1 MIDEP
6 EDYDVSAASPDA
18 EPEEPQQQES
28 GQRVFESAPG
38 GADASTTSAG
48 EYRVAP
54 VDKRLI
60 AGLIDFVIGM
70 LLAVLPFIGSILA
83 AAYWVVRDG
92 LEVEFMNHR
101 SIGKAIMKLQPVH
114 MDGSHTNIEDSI
126 RRNWMFA
133 PGALIPFLVYSV
145 IGLVLVPPVALAVII
160 LAIVEVYLI
169 LTDTDARR
177 LGDRL
182 ADTIVIEVDF

>member
-1 MIDEP
+1 MANGPDEAG
-6 EDYDVSAASPDA
+6 AAI
-18 EPEEPQQQES
+18 
-28 GQRVFESAPG
+28 
-38 GADASTTSAG
+38 
-48 EYRVAP
+48 EYQVAP

-70 LLAVLPFIGSILA
+70 LLAVLPFIGSLIA

-92 LEVEFMNHR
+92 LEVEFMSHR

-114 MDGSHTNIEDSI
+114 LDGSRTNIEDSI

-133 PGALIPFLVYSV
+133 PGALIPFLIYSI
-145 IGLVLVPPVALAVII
+145 IGMVLVPPVALAVLI
-160 LAIVEVYLI
+160 LAIVEIYLI
-169 LTDTDARR
+169 LTDPDSRR
-177 LGDRL
+177 LGDKL